1 MTHISTPADTRPHSD
16 RFRGGGRERNCL
28 AALIRSLVLVCLWG
42 SIAGLAGTCRGQ
54 AGAEKPVAA
63 KPAGARVGYTLILFG
78 CEDTVVKAA
87 GIDMHKTLGG
97 PYLGTWHEMW
107 GQKRI
112 QPGRLDG
119 LERGDFDMLLLA
131 TPHCYPDAEA
141 WAGAVGLDSTPA
153 ILCAAGVKNNPNF
166 RLVWQSWYWARTEPR
181 GDRSAPTG
189 KVLHWKPRQE
199 PPDGLRALEKLV
211 DQINAKHG
219 RKVMVISPVEEATC
233 KLIEMVAAGK
243 FPGITDPEEL
253 WGPWTRSHDPM
264 WRPGSHLRTLF
275 AYCNVAT
282 MYGVSPIGLNPD
294 CSSLKFGGGKTFP
307 EAFNDLAPIT
317 EEQRKI
323 LQQIVW
329 DTVSNYP
336 YSGVKKP

>member
-1 MTHISTPADTRPHSD
+1 MNPMVKLSALAVMALCAACGVAADPAP
-16 RFRGGGRERNCL
+16 
-28 AALIRSLVLVCLWG
+28 
-42 SIAGLAGTCRGQ
+42 
-54 AGAEKPVAA
+54 A
-63 KPAGARVGYTLILFG
+63 KPAGARVGYMLILFG
-78 CEDTVVKAA
+78 CEDAVVKAA

-97 PYLGTWHEMW
+97 PYLGTWHNMI
-107 GQKRI
+107 GQKGI
-112 QPGRLDG
+112 QPGKLDG
-119 LERGDFDMLLLA
+119 LERGDFDMLLAA
-131 TPHCYPDAEA
+131 TPHCYPDAGN

-166 RLVWQSWYWARTEPR
+166 RLVWQSYYTPHTEPR
-181 GDRSAPTG
+181 GDK
-189 KVLHWKPRQE
+189 KVLHWKPRKDS
-199 PPDGLRALEKLV
+199 PDGLLALEKLT
-211 DQINAKHG
+211 DQINEKHG

-243 FPGITDPEEL
+243 FPGITDPGEL

>member
-28 AALIRSLVLVCLWG
+28 AALIRSLLFVCLWG

-97 PYLGTWHEMW
+97 PYLGTWHDMK
-107 GQKRI
+107 GQKGI
-112 QPGRLDG
+112 GPGRLRE

-131 TPHCYPDAEA
+131 TPHCYPDAGA
-141 WAGAVGLDSTPA
+141 WAGQLGLDSTPA
-153 ILCAAGVKNNPNF
+153 ILCAAGIKNNPNF
-166 RLVWQSWYWARTEPR
+166 RLVWQSYYWPRTETR
-181 GDRSAPTG
+181 GDKKAL
-189 KVLHWKPRQE
+189 VWKPRQE
-199 PPDGLRALEKLV
+199 PPDGLRALEKLT

-219 RKVMVISPVEEATC
+219 RKVMVISPVEEAVC
-233 KLIEMVAAGK
+233 KVIEMVAAGK
-243 FPGITDPEEL
+243 FPGITDPVEL
-253 WGPWTRSHDPM
+253 WVDGDM

-282 MYGVSPIGLNPD
+282 MYGISPIGLNPD
-294 CSSLKFGGGKTFP
+294 FSTLKFGGPKTVP
-307 EAFNDLAPIT
+307 DAFNDLAPIT

-323 LQQIVW
+323 VQQIVW
-329 DTVSNYP
+329 DTVSNYL
-336 YSGVKKP
+336 YSGVKRP

>member
-1 MTHISTPADTRPHSD
+1 MKEQTMNPMVKLSALAVMALCAACGVAADPAP
-16 RFRGGGRERNCL
+16 
-28 AALIRSLVLVCLWG
+28 
-42 SIAGLAGTCRGQ
+42 
-54 AGAEKPVAA
+54 A
-63 KPAGARVGYTLILFG
+63 KPAGARVGYMLILFG
-78 CEDTVVKAA
+78 CEDAVVKAA

-97 PYLGTWHEMW
+97 PYLGTWHDMI
-107 GQKRI
+107 GQKGIR
-112 QPGRLDG
+112 PGKLDG

-131 TPHCYPDAEA
+131 TPHCYPDAGN

-166 RLVWQSWYWARTEPR
+166 RLVWQSYYTPHTEPR
-181 GDRSAPTG
+181 GDK
-189 KVLHWKPRQE
+189 KVLHWKPRKDS
-199 PPDGLRALEKLV
+199 PDGLLALEKLT
-211 DQINAKHG
+211 DQINEKHG

-323 LQQIVW
+323 VQQIVW

>member
-28 AALIRSLVLVCLWG
+28 AALIRSLVFVCLWG

-97 PYLGTWHEMW
+97 PYLGTWHDMK
-107 GQKRI
+107 GQKGI
-112 QPGRLDG
+112 GPGRLRE

-131 TPHCYPDAEA
+131 TPHCYPDAGA
-141 WAGAVGLDSTPA
+141 WAGQLGLDSTPA
-153 ILCAAGVKNNPNF
+153 ILCAAGIKNNPNF
-166 RLVWQSWYWARTEPR
+166 RLVWQSYYWPRTETR
-181 GDRSAPTG
+181 GDKKAL
-189 KVLHWKPRQE
+189 VWKPRQE
-199 PPDGLRALEKLV
+199 PPDGLRALEKLT

-219 RKVMVISPVEEATC
+219 RKVMVISPVEEAVC
-233 KLIEMVAAGK
+233 KVIEMVAAGK
-243 FPGITDPEEL
+243 FPGITDPVEL
-253 WGPWTRSHDPM
+253 WVDGDM

-294 CSSLKFGGGKTFP
+294 FSGLKFGGPKTVP
-307 EAFNDLAPIT
+307 DAFNDLAPIT

-323 LQQIVW
+323 VQQIVW
-329 DTVSNYP
+329 DTVSNYL
-336 YSGVKKP
+336 YSGVKRP

>member
-1 MTHISTPADTRPHSD
+1 MNPMVKLSALAVMALCAACGVAADPAP
-16 RFRGGGRERNCL
+16 
-28 AALIRSLVLVCLWG
+28 
-42 SIAGLAGTCRGQ
+42 
-54 AGAEKPVAA
+54 A
-63 KPAGARVGYTLILFG
+63 KPAGARVGYMLILFG
-78 CEDTVVKAA
+78 CEDAVVKAA

-97 PYLGTWHEMW
+97 PYLGTWHDMI
-107 GQKRI
+107 GQKGIR
-112 QPGRLDG
+112 PGKLDG

-131 TPHCYPDAEA
+131 TPHCYPDAGN

-166 RLVWQSWYWARTEPR
+166 RLVWQSYYTPHTEPR
-181 GDRSAPTG
+181 GDK
-189 KVLHWKPRQE
+189 KVLHWKPRKDS
-199 PPDGLRALEKLV
+199 PDGLLALEKLT
-211 DQINAKHG
+211 DQINEKHG

-243 FPGITDPEEL
+243 FPGITDPGEL

>member
-28 AALIRSLVLVCLWG
+28 AALIRSLLFVCLWG

-97 PYLGTWHEMW
+97 PYLGTWHDMK
-107 GQKRI
+107 GQKGI
-112 QPGRLDG
+112 GPGRLRE

-131 TPHCYPDAEA
+131 TPHCYPDAA
-141 WAGAVGLDSTPA
+141 WAGALGLDSTPA

-166 RLVWQSWYWARTEPR
+166 RLVWQSYYWPRTEPR
-181 GDRSAPTG
+181 GDKKAL
-189 KVLHWKPRQE
+189 VWKPRQE
-199 PPDGLRALEKLV
+199 PPDGLRALEKLT

-219 RKVMVISPVEEATC
+219 RKVMVISPVEEAVC
-233 KLIEMVAAGK
+233 KVIEMVAAGK
-243 FPGITDPEEL
+243 FPGITDPVEL
-253 WGPWTRSHDPM
+253 WVDGDM

-294 CSSLKFGGGKTFP
+294 FSGLKFGGPKTVP
-307 EAFNDLAPIT
+307 DAFNDLAPIT

-323 LQQIVW
+323 VQQIVW
-329 DTVSNYP
+329 DTVSNYL
-336 YSGVKKP
+336 YSGVKRP

>member
-1 MTHISTPADTRPHSD
+1 MKEQTMNPMVKLSALAVMALCAACGVAADPAP
-16 RFRGGGRERNCL
+16 
-28 AALIRSLVLVCLWG
+28 
-42 SIAGLAGTCRGQ
+42 
-54 AGAEKPVAA
+54 A
-63 KPAGARVGYTLILFG
+63 KPAGARVGYMLILFG
-78 CEDTVVKAA
+78 CEDAVVKAA

-97 PYLGTWHEMW
+97 PYLGTWHDMI
-107 GQKRI
+107 GQKGIR
-112 QPGRLDG
+112 PGKLDG

-131 TPHCYPDAEA
+131 TPHCYPDAGN

-166 RLVWQSWYWARTEPR
+166 RLVWQSYYTPHTEPR
-181 GDRSAPTG
+181 GDK
-189 KVLHWKPRQE
+189 KVLHWKPRKDS
-199 PPDGLRALEKLV
+199 PDGLLALEKLT
-211 DQINAKHG
+211 DQINEKHG

-243 FPGITDPEEL
+243 FPGITDPGEL

>member
-1 MTHISTPADTRPHSD
+1 MKEQTMNPMVKLSALAVMALCAACGVAADPAP
-16 RFRGGGRERNCL
+16 
-28 AALIRSLVLVCLWG
+28 
-42 SIAGLAGTCRGQ
+42 
-54 AGAEKPVAA
+54 A
-63 KPAGARVGYTLILFG
+63 KPAGARVGYMLILFG
-78 CEDTVVKAA
+78 CEDAVVKAA

-97 PYLGTWHEMW
+97 PYLGTWHNMI
-107 GQKRI
+107 GQKGI
-112 QPGRLDG
+112 QPGKLDG
-119 LERGDFDMLLLA
+119 LERGDFDMLLAA
-131 TPHCYPDAEA
+131 TPHCYPDAGN

-166 RLVWQSWYWARTEPR
+166 RLVWQSYYTPHTEPR
-181 GDRSAPTG
+181 GDK

-294 CSSLKFGGGKTFP
+294 FSGLKFGGGKTFP

-323 LQQIVW
+323 LQQIAW
-329 DTVSNYP
+329 ETVSKYP
-336 YSGVKKP
+336 YAGIANTK

>member
-1 MTHISTPADTRPHSD
+1 MKEQTMNPMVKLSALAVMALCAACGVAADPAP
-16 RFRGGGRERNCL
+16 
-28 AALIRSLVLVCLWG
+28 
-42 SIAGLAGTCRGQ
+42 
-54 AGAEKPVAA
+54 A
-63 KPAGARVGYTLILFG
+63 KPAGARVGYMLILFG
-78 CEDTVVKAA
+78 CEDAVVKAA

-97 PYLGTWHEMW
+97 PYLGTWHDMI
-107 GQKRI
+107 GQKGIR
-112 QPGRLDG
+112 PGKLDG
-119 LERGDFDMLLLA
+119 LERGDFDMLLVA
-131 TPHCYPDAEA
+131 TPHSYPDAEA

-166 RLVWQSWYWARTEPR
+166 RLVWQSYYTPHTEPR
-181 GDRSAPTG
+181 GDK
-189 KVLHWKPRQE
+189 KVLHWKPRKDS
-199 PPDGLRALEKLV
+199 PDGLLALEKLT
-211 DQINAKHG
+211 DQINEKHG

>member
-28 AALIRSLVLVCLWG
+28 AALIRSLLFVCLWG

-97 PYLGTWHEMW
+97 PYLGTWHEMC

-131 TPHCYPDAEA
+131 TPHCYPEH

-166 RLVWQSWYWARTEPR
+166 RLVWQSYYTPHTEPR

-199 PPDGLRALEKLV
+199 PPDGLRALEKQV

-294 CSSLKFGGGKTFP
+294 FSGLKFGGGKNPT

-323 LQQIVW
+323 LQQIAW
-329 DTVSNYP
+329 ETVSKYP
-336 YSGVKKP
+336 YAGIANTK

>member
-1 MTHISTPADTRPHSD
+1 MNPMVKLSALAVMALCAACGVAADPAP
-16 RFRGGGRERNCL
+16 
-28 AALIRSLVLVCLWG
+28 
-42 SIAGLAGTCRGQ
+42 
-54 AGAEKPVAA
+54 A
-63 KPAGARVGYTLILFG
+63 KPAGARVGYMLILFG
-78 CEDTVVKAA
+78 CEDAVVKAA

-97 PYLGTWHEMW
+97 PYLGTWHDMI
-107 GQKRI
+107 GQKGIR
-112 QPGRLDG
+112 PGKLDG

-131 TPHCYPDAEA
+131 TPHCYPDAGN

-166 RLVWQSWYWARTEPR
+166 RLVWQSYYTPHTEPR
-181 GDRSAPTG
+181 GDK
-189 KVLHWKPRQE
+189 KVLHWKPRKDS
-199 PPDGLRALEKLV
+199 PDGLLALEKLT
-211 DQINAKHG
+211 DQINEKHG

-243 FPGITDPEEL
+243 FPGITDPGEL

-323 LQQIVW
+323 VQQIVW

-336 YSGVKKP
+336 YSGMKKP

>member
-1 MTHISTPADTRPHSD
+1 MALCAACGVAADPAP
-16 RFRGGGRERNCL
+16 
-28 AALIRSLVLVCLWG
+28 
-42 SIAGLAGTCRGQ
+42 
-54 AGAEKPVAA
+54 A
-63 KPAGARVGYTLILFG
+63 KPAGARVGYMLILFG
-78 CEDTVVKAA
+78 CEDAVVKAA

-97 PYLGTWHEMW
+97 PYLGTWHDMI
-107 GQKRI
+107 GQKGIR
-112 QPGRLDG
+112 PGKLDG

-131 TPHCYPDAEA
+131 TPHCYPDAGN

-166 RLVWQSWYWARTEPR
+166 RLVWQSYYTPHTEPR
-181 GDRSAPTG
+181 GDK

-243 FPGITDPEEL
+243 FPGITDPGEL

>member
-16 RFRGGGRERNCL
+16 RFRCGGRERNCL

-97 PYLGTWHEMW
+97 PYLGTWHDMK
-107 GQKRI
+107 GQKGI
-112 QPGRLDG
+112 GPGRLRE

-131 TPHCYPDAEA
+131 TPHCYPDAA
-141 WAGAVGLDSTPA
+141 WAGALGLDSTPA
-153 ILCAAGVKNNPNF
+153 ILCAAGIKNNPNF
-166 RLVWQSWYWARTEPR
+166 RLVWQSYYWPRTETR
-181 GDRSAPTG
+181 GDKKAL
-189 KVLHWKPRQE
+189 VWKPRQE
-199 PPDGLRALEKLV
+199 PPDGLRALEKLT

-219 RKVMVISPVEEATC
+219 RKVMVISPVEEAVC
-233 KLIEMVAAGK
+233 KVIEMVAAGK
-243 FPGITDPEEL
+243 FPGITDPVEL
-253 WGPWTRSHDPM
+253 WVDGDM

-294 CSSLKFGGGKTFP
+294 FSGLKFGGPKTVP
-307 EAFNDLAPIT
+307 DAFNDLAPIT

-323 LQQIVW
+323 VQQIVW
-329 DTVSNYP
+329 DTVSNYL
-336 YSGVKKP
+336 YSGVKRP

>member
-1 MTHISTPADTRPHSD
+1 MNPMMKLSVLAVMALCAACGVAADPAP
-16 RFRGGGRERNCL
+16 
-28 AALIRSLVLVCLWG
+28 
-42 SIAGLAGTCRGQ
+42 
-54 AGAEKPVAA
+54 A
-63 KPAGARVGYTLILFG
+63 KPAGARVGYMYILFH
-78 CEDTVVKAA
+78 CEDAVVKAA
-87 GIDMHKTLGG
+87 GIDMHKSLGG
-97 PYLGTWHEMW
+97 VYLGTWHNMI
-107 GQKRI
+107 GQKGI

-131 TPHCYPDAEA
+131 TPHCYPDAGN

-166 RLVWQSWYWARTEPR
+166 RLVWQSYYTPHTEPR
-181 GDRSAPTG
+181 GDK
-189 KVLHWKPRQE
+189 KVLHWKPRKD
-199 PPDGLRALEKLV
+199 PPDGLLALEKLV
-211 DQINAKHG
+211 DQINEKHG

-243 FPGITDPEEL
+243 FPGITDPGEL
-253 WGPWTRSHDPM
+253 WGPWTREINPS

-294 CSSLKFGGGKTFP
+294 FSSLKFGGGKSVP

-317 EEQRKI
+317 DEQRKI

-329 DTVSNYP
+329 DTVSKYP
-336 YSGVKKP
+336 YAGVTKAK

>member
-28 AALIRSLVLVCLWG
+28 AALIRSLVFVCLWG

-54 AGAEKPVAA
+54 AGAEKPVPA

-87 GIDMHKTLGG
+87 GIEMHKTLGG
-97 PYLGTWHEMW
+97 PYLGTWHDMK
-107 GQKRI
+107 GQKAIR
-112 QPGRLDG
+112 PGRLDG

-166 RLVWQSWYWARTEPR
+166 RLVWQSWYWPRIEPR
-181 GDRSAPTG
+181 GDK

-211 DQINAKHG
+211 DQINEKHG
-219 RKVMVISPVEEATC
+219 RKVMVISPVEEAVC
-233 KLIEMVAAGK
+233 KVIEMVAAGK
-243 FPGITDPEEL
+243 FPGITDPGEL
-253 WGPWTRSHDPM
+253 WGAWTRQTDPM
-264 WRPGSHLRTLF
+264 WRPGSHLLTLF

-294 CSSLKFGGGKTFP
+294 FSGLKFGGGKNVP
-307 EAFNDLAPIT
+307 YAFNDLAPIT

>member
-28 AALIRSLVLVCLWG
+28 AAMIRSLLFVCLWG

-54 AGAEKPVAA
+54 AVAEKPVAA

-78 CEDTVVKAA
+78 CEDSVVKAA

-97 PYLGTWHEMW
+97 PYLGTWHDMK
-107 GQKRI
+107 GQKGI
-112 QPGRLDG
+112 GPGRLRE

-131 TPHCYPDAEA
+131 TPHCYPDAGA
-141 WAGAVGLDSTPA
+141 WAGQLGLDSTPA
-153 ILCAAGVKNNPNF
+153 ILCAAGIKNNPNF
-166 RLVWQSWYWARTEPR
+166 RLVWQSYYWPRSETR
-181 GDRSAPTG
+181 GDKKAL
-189 KVLHWKPRQE
+189 VWKPRQE
-199 PPDGLRALEKLV
+199 PPDGLRALEKLT

-219 RKVMVISPVEEATC
+219 RKVMVISPVEEAVC
-233 KLIEMVAAGK
+233 KVIEMVAAGK
-243 FPGITDPEEL
+243 FPGITDPVEL
-253 WGPWTRSHDPM
+253 WVDGDM

-294 CSSLKFGGGKTFP
+294 FSGLKFGGPKTVP
-307 EAFNDLAPIT
+307 DAFNDLAPIT

-323 LQQIVW
+323 VQQIVW
-329 DTVSNYP
+329 DTVSNYL
-336 YSGVKKP
+336 YSGVKRP

>member
-1 MTHISTPADTRPHSD
+1 VR
-16 RFRGGGRERNCL
+16 L
-28 AALIRSLVLVCLWG
+28 QRS
-42 SIAGLAGTCRGQ
+42 
-54 AGAEKPVAA
+54 
-63 KPAGARVGYTLILFG
+63 
-78 CEDTVVKAA
+78 
-87 GIDMHKTLGG
+87 
-97 PYLGTWHEMW
+97 
-107 GQKRI
+107 
-112 QPGRLDG
+112 
-119 LERGDFDMLLLA
+119 
-131 TPHCYPDAEA
+131 
-141 WAGAVGLDSTPA
+141 
-153 ILCAAGVKNNPNF
+153 AAGVKNNPNF
-166 RLVWQSWYWARTEPR
+166 RLVWQSYYWPRTETR
-181 GDRSAPTG
+181 GDKKAL
-189 KVLHWKPRQE
+189 VWKPRQE
-199 PPDGLRALEKLV
+199 PPDGLRALEKLT

-253 WGPWTRSHDPM
+253 WGPWTRQTDPM

-294 CSSLKFGGGKTFP
+294 FSGLKFGGGKNAP
-307 EAFNDLAPIT
+307 YAFNDLAPIT

>member
-28 AALIRSLVLVCLWG
+28 PALIRSLVLVCLWG
-42 SIAGLAGTCRGQ
+42 SIVGLAGTCRGQ
-54 AGAEKPVAA
+54 TGAEKPVAA
-63 KPAGARVGYTLILFG
+63 TPAGARVGYMLILFG
-78 CEDTVVKAA
+78 CEDAVVKAA

-97 PYLGTWHEMW
+97 PYLGTWHNMI
-107 GQKRI
+107 GQKGI
-112 QPGRLDG
+112 QPGKLDG
-119 LERGDFDMLLLA
+119 LERGDFDMLLAA
-131 TPHCYPDAEA
+131 TPHCYPDAGN

-166 RLVWQSWYWARTEPR
+166 RLVWQSYYTPHTEPR
-181 GDRSAPTG
+181 GDK

>member
-1 MTHISTPADTRPHSD
+1 MKEQTMNPMVKLSALAVMALCAACGVAADPAP
-16 RFRGGGRERNCL
+16 
-28 AALIRSLVLVCLWG
+28 
-42 SIAGLAGTCRGQ
+42 
-54 AGAEKPVAA
+54 A
-63 KPAGARVGYTLILFG
+63 KPAGARVGYMLILFG
-78 CEDTVVKAA
+78 CEDAVVKAA

-97 PYLGTWHEMW
+97 PYLGTWHDMI
-107 GQKRI
+107 GQKGIR
-112 QPGRLDG
+112 PGKLDG

-131 TPHCYPDAEA
+131 TPHCYPDAGN

-166 RLVWQSWYWARTEPR
+166 RLVWQSYYTPHTEPR
-181 GDRSAPTG
+181 GDK
-189 KVLHWKPRQE
+189 KVLHWKPRKDS
-199 PPDGLRALEKLV
+199 PDGLLALEKLT
-211 DQINAKHG
+211 DQINEKHG

-243 FPGITDPEEL
+243 FPGITDPGEL

-323 LQQIVW
+323 VQQIVW

>member
-1 MTHISTPADTRPHSD
+1 MTHISTPTDTRPHSD

-42 SIAGLAGTCRGQ
+42 SIAGLPGTCRGQ

-63 KPAGARVGYTLILFG
+63 KPAGARVGYMYILFW
-78 CEDTVVKAA
+78 CEDAVVKAA

-97 PYLGTWHEMW
+97 VYLGTWHNMI
-107 GQKRI
+107 GQKGI

-131 TPHCYPDAEA
+131 TPHCYPDAGN

-166 RLVWQSWYWARTEPR
+166 RLVWQSYYTANTEPR
-181 GDRSAPTG
+181 GDKSAPTG

-253 WGPWTRSHDPM
+253 WGPWTREINPS

-294 CSSLKFGGGKTFP
+294 FSSLKFGGGKSVP

>member
-28 AALIRSLVLVCLWG
+28 AVLIRTLVLVCLWG

-63 KPAGARVGYTLILFG
+63 KPAGARVGYMYILFW
-78 CEDTVVKAA
+78 CEDAVVKAA

-97 PYLGTWHEMW
+97 VYLGTWHNMI
-107 GQKRI
+107 GQKGI

-131 TPHCYPDAEA
+131 TPHCYPEH

-166 RLVWQSWYWARTEPR
+166 RLVWQSYYTANTEPR
-181 GDRSAPTG
+181 GDKSAPTG

-199 PPDGLRALEKLV
+199 PPDGLRALEKQV

-253 WGPWTRSHDPM
+253 WGPWTRQIDPM

>member
-28 AALIRSLVLVCLWG
+28 AALIRSLLFVCLWG

-63 KPAGARVGYTLILFG
+63 KPSGVRVGYTLILFG

-97 PYLGTWHEMW
+97 PYLGTWHDMK
-107 GQKRI
+107 GQKGI
-112 QPGRLDG
+112 GPGRLRE

-131 TPHCYPDAEA
+131 TPHCYPDAGA
-141 WAGAVGLDSTPA
+141 WAGQLGLDSTPA
-153 ILCAAGVKNNPNF
+153 ILCAAGIKNNPNF
-166 RLVWQSWYWARTEPR
+166 RLVWQSYYWPRSETR
-181 GDRSAPTG
+181 GDKKAL
-189 KVLHWKPRQE
+189 VWKPRQE
-199 PPDGLRALEKLV
+199 PPDGLRALEKLA

-219 RKVMVISPVEEATC
+219 RKVMVISPVEEAVC
-233 KLIEMVAAGK
+233 KVIEMVAAGK
-243 FPGITDPEEL
+243 FPGITDPVEL
-253 WGPWTRSHDPM
+253 WVDGDM

-294 CSSLKFGGGKTFP
+294 FSGLKFGGPKTVP
-307 EAFNDLAPIT
+307 DAFNDLAPIT

-323 LQQIVW
+323 VQQIVW
-329 DTVSNYP
+329 DTVSNYL
-336 YSGVKKP
+336 YSGVKRP

>member
-63 KPAGARVGYTLILFG
+63 KPAGVRVGYTLILFG
-78 CEDTVVKAA
+78 CEDAVVKAA

-97 PYLGTWHEMW
+97 PYLGTWHDMI
-107 GQKRI
+107 GQKGIR
-112 QPGRLDG
+112 PGKLDG
-119 LERGDFDMLLLA
+119 LERGDFDMLLVA
-131 TPHCYPDAEA
+131 TPHSYPDAEA

-166 RLVWQSWYWARTEPR
+166 RLVWQSYYTPHTEPR
-181 GDRSAPTG
+181 GDK

>member
-28 AALIRSLVLVCLWG
+28 AALIRSLLFVCLWG

-97 PYLGTWHEMW
+97 PYLGTWHDMK
-107 GQKRI
+107 GQKAI
-112 QPGRLDG
+112 QPGKLDG

-166 RLVWQSWYWARTEPR
+166 RLVWQSYYWPRTETR
-181 GDRSAPTG
+181 GDKKAL
-189 KVLHWKPRQE
+189 VWKPRQE
-199 PPDGLRALEKLV
+199 PPDGLRALEKLA

-219 RKVMVISPVEEATC
+219 RKVMVISPVEEAVC
-233 KLIEMVAAGK
+233 KVIEMVAAGK
-243 FPGITDPEEL
+243 FPGITDPVEL
-253 WGPWTRSHDPM
+253 WVDGDM

-294 CSSLKFGGGKTFP
+294 FSGLKFGGPKTVP
-307 EAFNDLAPIT
+307 DAFNDLAPIT

-323 LQQIVW
+323 VQQIVW
-329 DTVSNYP
+329 DTVSNYL
-336 YSGVKKP
+336 YSGVKRP

>member
-1 MTHISTPADTRPHSD
+1 MNPMVKLSALAVMALCAACGVAADPAP
-16 RFRGGGRERNCL
+16 
-28 AALIRSLVLVCLWG
+28 
-42 SIAGLAGTCRGQ
+42 
-54 AGAEKPVAA
+54 A
-63 KPAGARVGYTLILFG
+63 KPAGARVGYMLILFG
-78 CEDTVVKAA
+78 CEDAVVKAA

-97 PYLGTWHEMW
+97 PYLGTWHDMI
-107 GQKRI
+107 GQKGIR
-112 QPGRLDG
+112 PGKLDG

-131 TPHCYPDAEA
+131 TPHCYPDAGN

-166 RLVWQSWYWARTEPR
+166 RLVWQSYYTPHTEPR
-181 GDRSAPTG
+181 GDK
-189 KVLHWKPRQE
+189 KVLHWKPRKDS
-199 PPDGLRALEKLV
+199 PDGLLALEKLT
-211 DQINAKHG
+211 DQINEKHG

-243 FPGITDPEEL
+243 FPGITDPGEL

-323 LQQIVW
+323 VQQIVW